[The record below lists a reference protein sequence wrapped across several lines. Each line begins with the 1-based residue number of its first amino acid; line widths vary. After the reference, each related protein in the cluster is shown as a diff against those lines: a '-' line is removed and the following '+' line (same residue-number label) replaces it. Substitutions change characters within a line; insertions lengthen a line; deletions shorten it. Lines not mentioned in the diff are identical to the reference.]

1 MTNGVKGEVSLAAGG
16 ETYRM
21 QFSVNGL
28 VALEDALGVGVTDL
42 GAQMQAP
49 RIRVLRTLVWA
60 ALQEHHPDVDEAE
73 AGRIMTAAG
82 GLAVTPKILE
92 AFRLAF
98 PEAAKGTANPPKPPA
113 KGRGC
118 LTKGRASAGTG

>member
-16 ETYRM
+16 ETYTL

-28 VALEDALGVGVTDL
+28 VALEDALGVGVTAI
-42 GAQMQAP
+42 GAQLQAP
-49 RIRVLRTLVWA
+49 TIRVLRTLVWA
-60 ALQEHHPDVDEAE
+60 ALQEHHPEVDERQ
-73 AGRIMTAAG
+73 AGAIIDAAG
-82 GLAVTPKILE
+82 GLPIVAPKILK

-113 KGRGC
+113 KGRA
-118 LTKGRASAGTG
+118 KAGTG